1 MKRDR
6 GKPDKL
12 AVPLAV
18 ARLLQRTGALIEA
31 AEAVRDVRDDL
42 LVILRET
49 PVDAFD
55 TKGGQAHV

>member
-18 ARLLQRTGALIEA
+18 ARLLTATGKLIEV
-31 AEAVRDVRDDL
+31 AEAVRGIRDDL
-42 LVILRET
+42 LTILRET
-49 PVDAFD
+49 PVDAFA
-55 TKGGQAHV
+55 TKGGQAHD